1 MDVQQ
6 ALDYIYSAKMHGAK
20 KDGLRNIT
28 ALMDYLGNPQRS
40 YRAVHVTGTNGKGS
54 ICAYCQRML
63 MAAGYK
69 VGMFISPY
77 IESFNERFQIDEANI
92 PDDELIACV
101 ELVKAAVERM
111 VADGRTHPTWFEI
124 NTAIGFLYFARQK
137 VDFAVVE
144 VGVGGRLDCTNILLP
159 EVSVIGSISLD
170 HTKILGD
177 TLEKIAYEKG
187 GIIKP
192 DTPAVWAPQ
201 QPEAHRR
208 LAQIA
213 EERHAPCYLASDARV
228 MPKSDTLAGQ
238 RFDWVYG
245 ERRLADLEIR
255 LLGAHQ
261 LENASCAILAMLA
274 LSERGVEIPEAAIRS
289 GLAQTRWPGRLE
301 IMHNDPM
308 VMLDGAHNPGAARV
322 LAQAVR
328 HYFPERP
335 ITLVM
340 GMMGDKQVEPVVEL
354 LAPLARRVIVTIPD
368 TFAARAASLDNLQA
382 LFARHGQTDVA
393 QQPDPRL
400 AIDQAMADCPPDGVV
415 LVAGSLYLVGIAR
428 THLRN
433 RA

>member
-28 ALMDYLGNPQRS
+28 ALMDQLGNPQRR
-40 YRAVHVTGTNGKGS
+40 YRTVHVTGTNGKGS
-54 ICAYCQRML
+54 ICAFCQRML

-77 IESFNERFQIDEANI
+77 IERFNERFQIDGENI
-92 PDDELIACV
+92 PDEELVACV

-111 VADGRTHPTWFEI
+111 VAAGRLHPTWFEI
-124 NTAIGFLYFARQK
+124 NTAIGFVYFARQR

-144 VGVGGRLDCTNILLP
+144 VGIGGRLDCTNILLP
-159 EVSVIGSISLD
+159 EVSVIGSVSLD

-177 TLEKIAYEKG
+177 TLDQIAYEKG

-201 QPEAHRR
+201 QPEAHAR
-208 LAQIA
+208 LWQIA
-213 EERHAPCYLASDARV
+213 QDRHAPCYLAQDAQV
-228 MPKSDTLAGQ
+228 LPKSDTLAGQ
-238 RFDWVYG
+238 RFDWAYD
-245 ERRLADLEIR
+245 EHRFLDLQMH

-261 LENASCAILAMLA
+261 LENATCAILAMLA
-274 LSERGVEIPEAAIRS
+274 LSKRGVEIPEAAIRQ
-289 GLAQTRWPGRLE
+289 GLAEARWPGRLE
-301 IMHNDPM
+301 IVHAAPT
-308 VMLDGAHNPGAARV
+308 VMLDGAHNPDAARV
-322 LAQAVR
+322 LSQAIR
-328 HYFPERP
+328 HYFPAQP
-335 ITLVM
+335 VTLVL
-340 GMMGDKQVEPVVEL
+340 GMMGDKQVEPVIQQ
-354 LAPLARRVIVTIPD
+354 LAPLAQRVIVTIPD
-368 TFAARAASLDNLQA
+368 SFAARAASLDSLEA
-382 LFARHGQTDVA
+382 IFIRHGQTHIA

-428 THLRN
+428 THLRDH
-433 RA
+433 A